1 MSLKTTNDK
10 FFKDLNKVIQ
20 DYKEDAEEIIAWS
33 AVTYYGLVA
42 SVPVVDTGRYRASHQ
57 LEFNPKTDSAPD
69 GLTNAQYEAEQ
80 KKKEN
85 EVQSAK
91 FKLQNATYYI
101 ANNTSYAEVI
111 EAGRQG
117 TKGSLKAP
125 DGVYMHSYNKF
136 KPLLKAKM
144 AEFDKKRIR

>member
-33 AVTYYGLVA
+33 AVTYYGQVA
-42 SVPVVDTGRYRASHQ
+42 SVRVVDKGRYVASHQ
-57 LEFNPKTDSAPD
+57 LEFTPQTSSAPD
-69 GLTNAQYEAEQ
+69 GLTSAQYEAEE
-80 KKKEN
+80 KKRKS
-85 EVQSAK
+85 EVESAK
-91 FKLQNATYYI
+91 FKLQNATFYI
-101 ANNTSYAEVI
+101 ANNVEYSEVI

-125 DGVYMHSYNKF
+125 DGVYMPSYNKF
-136 KPLLKAKM
+136 KPMLKAKM